1 MCLTAAFDEASGPTL
16 DERQP
21 VGGRPGDHSK
31 RKIQW
36 DAGSVKDKAQSISQ
50 SISVIGQSNQM
61 SQSRSLLRSLLNLLR
76 DPTQSTT

>member
-31 RKIQW
+31 E
-36 DAGSVKDKAQSISQ
+36 
-50 SISVIGQSNQM
+50 
-61 SQSRSLLRSLLNLLR
+61 
-76 DPTQSTT
+76 